1 MNNKRLYTLLLIS
14 VLFLAACS
22 NNKPKSEELDTPTT
36 GTIALAAD
44 EVVQPLTEQ
53 LVISFLARYPKANLI
68 TTFAPEKD
76 AAMML
81 INDSA
86 RNALLTRKLTKEE
99 EAFFTAKKF
108 GLEQVLI
115 ASDAVAFVVNKTN
128 TDSVFTKAQIRRILL
143 GQDTLWSQIQPGN
156 TLGRIRVVFD
166 NAGSSNIRYLSDT
179 LLAGQPLSKNCFAV
193 QTNQAVVEY
202 VNEHP
207 EAIGVVGLNWI
218 GDKDSEDDMSR
229 KKMIVLAAVGD
240 SLGTAQTP
248 HQSALAL
255 HTYPFCREV
264 WFVKI
269 GKRPGLGTGF
279 ASFAYSEVG
288 QLIVQKAG
296 LLAAKPAERRI
307 ELKVN

>member
-1 MNNKRLYTLLLIS
+1 MSYKAILCSIIASAMLIS
-14 VLFLAACS
+14 C
-22 NNKPKSEELDTPTT
+22 NNQPKGEELDTPTS
-36 GTIALAAD
+36 GTIPFVID
-44 EVVQPLTEQ
+44 EVIQPLAEELT
-53 LVISFLARYPKANLI
+53 ISFVARYPKAHLI
-68 TTFAPEKD
+68 PRVAPEKD
-76 AAMML
+76 AALML

-86 RNALLTRKLTKEE
+86 RNGLLTRKLTKEE
-99 EAFFTAKKF
+99 VAFFESKKF
-108 GLEQVLI
+108 GLEQVLL
-115 ASDAVAFVVNKTN
+115 ASDAVAFVVNRNN
-128 TDSVFTKAQIRRILL
+128 TDSVFTKDQLRRILL
-143 GQDTLWSQIQPGN
+143 GQDTLWSQISPGS

-166 NAGSSNIRYLSDT
+166 NPGSSNIRYLSDT
-179 LLAGQPLSKNCFAV
+179 LLGKQPLSKSCFAV
-193 QTNQAVVEY
+193 QTNQAVIEY

-218 GDKDSEDDMSR
+218 GDKDSEADMSR
-229 KKMIVLAAVGD
+229 RKMIVLAAVGD
-240 SLGTAQTP
+240 SLNTATTP